1 NTSEE
6 RPVMRIFAAIFL
18 FALAI
23 PLAHSQ
29 QTPKPTDPP
38 PQEATLGRAVSAE
51 DAQALRQDLQR
62 MRSLVSQMERN
73 LASSGSAEDPV
84 KHQFQLE
91 IDMCQ
96 LQIASMERRLGAE
109 PAKE

>member
-1 NTSEE
+1 
-6 RPVMRIFAAIFL
+6 MRIFAAIFL
-18 FALAI
+18 LALAI
-23 PLAHSQ
+23 PLAHPQ

-62 MRSLVSQMERN
+62 MKSLVYQMERN
-73 LASSGSAEDPV
+73 LASISSAQDPL

-91 IDMCQ
+91 IDMWQ
-96 LQIASMERRLGAE
+96 LQIASMERRLGNGE
-109 PAKE
+109 TKK